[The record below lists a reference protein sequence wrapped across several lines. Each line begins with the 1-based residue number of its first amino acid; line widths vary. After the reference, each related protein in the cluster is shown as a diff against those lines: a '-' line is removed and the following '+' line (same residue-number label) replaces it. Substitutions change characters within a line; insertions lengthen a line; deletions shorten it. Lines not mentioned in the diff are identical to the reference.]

1 MKKLPRILAF
11 TGAVLLIL
19 LYIGTLVL
27 ALVGTPAAADL
38 LKASVAL
45 TIVIPVLLYGYIII
59 YRITNKND
67 DSDTP
72 SSDQ

>member
-27 ALVGTPAAADL
+27 ALIGAPAAADL